1 MLLFLDEYGLLNSF
15 TVIVKADYASDIVKF
30 LGERYLFITNI
41 NWVYMFMDAL
51 SPDAA
56 NTVIGMSVYNSSFIM
71 VTYAPASESP
81 SNISSL
87 KKYPVDKKNLEKL
100 LEKLK

>member
-1 MLLFLDEYGLLNSF
+1 
-15 TVIVKADYASDIVKF
+15 
-30 LGERYLFITNI
+30 
-41 NWVYMFMDAL
+41 
-51 SPDAA
+51 
-56 NTVIGMSVYNSSFIM
+56 MSVYNSSFIM